1 MFSQP
6 YRSSTE
12 EESSDAETASSKAS
26 DAASKTTATD
36 SWYDVKSDTEQQQEQ
51 IKQLEKIK
59 NRDVEQETML
69 DDDDDDDDSND
80 DIDPALI
87 KSIVDVY
94 TSSNVNNKIG
104 NNTPTGNHL
113 SDVSIQDDKKQQ
125 TQQTWTNPYWGANWK
140 PSTELIQTIV
150 DEHNDNS
157 DIKR

>member
-36 SWYDVKSDTEQQQEQ
+36 SWYDVKSDAEQQQEQ

-59 NRDVEQETML
+59 NLDVEQETML
-69 DDDDDDDDSND
+69 DDDDDDDSND

-87 KSIVDVY
+87 RSIVGVY
-94 TSSNVNNKIG
+94 TSSNV

-125 TQQTWTNPYWGANWK
+125 IPQTWTNPYWGANWK